1 MNVIYSIVC
10 ISIILFQVISDRK
23 KLFKKTTI
31 KCDNILI
38 LNYNLSTH
46 EKQNPSS

>member
-23 KLFKKTTI
+23 NYLKTTI

-38 LNYNLSTH
+38 LNYNLVTM
-46 EKQNPSS
+46 KNKNPSS

>member
-23 KLFKKTTI
+23 NYLKKPQLSVTI
-31 KCDNILI
+31 
-38 LNYNLSTH
+38 Y
-46 EKQNPSS
+46 